1 MYSLVPE
8 GYLAEKKE
16 PLFCY
21 LINLDNMTKK
31 DAVSIHMAS
40 AYQKNLKI
48 NHIIINNRNY
58 SAC

>member
-8 GYLAEKKE
+8 GYLAEKE
-16 PLFCY
+16 APLFCY

-40 AYQKNLKI
+40 AYQKKLKDKSY
-48 NHIIINNRNY
+48 NNQ
-58 SAC
+58 